1 MRKATLTIGIS
12 ASGKTTWAY
21 QQPGEVVS
29 RDNYRW
35 QIMEEKNLEPS
46 WDNWKWK
53 WEDEVTKRVDE
64 DIAIYAAQGK
74 DLIIADTNLSEKTR
88 QAMAQKLADLGYAVE
103 YKFFDVTYD
112 EAVKRDNRRENGV
125 GYSVLQKQHQ
135 QFIDQHVGRIKRP
148 EFGEKAVIVDIDGTV
163 AHMGNHRGPFEW
175 MKVHLDDVNQPVIDM
190 VKGLGAA
197 GHFVLFTSGRSDECR
212 DLTLNWIYEALAN
225 DWLEGDDFVLLMRK
239 AGDQRKDTIVKEEIF
254 REHIMNK
261 YDVRLVLDDRP
272 SVCRMWRDLGLDVV
286 QVGNPYIEF

>member
-21 QQPGEVVS
+21 KQPGEVVS

-53 WEDEVTKRVDE
+53 WEDEVTKRVDA
-64 DIAIYAAQGK
+64 DIEIYAAQGK

-135 QFIDQHVGRIKRP
+135 QFIDQHVGRVTMDASLP
-148 EFGEKAVIVDIDGTV
+148 SAVIVDIDGTV
-163 AHMGNHRGPFEW
+163 ALMEGHRGPFEW
-175 MKVHLDDVNQPVIDM
+175 NKVHLDRPHQVVIDM
-190 VKGLGAA
+190 VRGLHAA
-197 GHFVLFTSGRSDECR
+197 GHFVLFTSGRDGSCFE
-212 DLTLNWIYEALAN
+212 LTLDWILSHFS
-225 DWLEGDDFVLLMRK
+225 DWVHGRDFYLLMRT

-254 REHIMNK
+254 REYIYGLYN
-261 YDVRLVLDDRP
+261 VVAAVDDRP
-272 SVCRMWRDLGLDVV
+272 SVCRMWRDLGLNVI